1 MKVIFHE
8 ITTTTSEGGRPKRS
22 RAPYKEM
29 WAQQL
34 TITEQRKVEGLE
46 ITLDGSL
53 VFEVRRCK
61 EVLLIRR
68 ELKRFEVEHDGD
80 FYTLEA
86 GDFTKK
92 DHAFVW
98 FKAAKTV

>member
-1 MKVIFHE
+1 MKVIFHKLTS
-8 ITTTTSEGGRPKRS
+8 TTENGRPKKS

-34 TITEQRKVEGLE
+34 TLSQQRKVEGLE
-46 ITLDGSL
+46 ITLDGSFI
-53 VFEVRRCK
+53 FEVRRCK
-61 EVLLIRR
+61 EVLLIRKA
-68 ELKRFEVEHDGD
+68 LKHYEVEFDGD
-80 FYTLEA
+80 LYTLEA

-98 FKAAKTV
+98 FKAARSD